1 MIMVVH
7 GMDDSWV
14 ASSDSA
20 NIHISSFLTLQVH
33 AVTFLFPS
41 QTQRNPKMM
50 SPCTKT
56 SHKRPFGWAR
66 AATGLGT
73 TLAPPCVV
81 LYCAV
86 VSHQVLV
93 QRKKLRY
100 YSVQYLPDF
109 AVACVWSRL
118 RVA

>member
-1 MIMVVH
+1 
-7 GMDDSWV
+7 
-14 ASSDSA
+14 
-20 NIHISSFLTLQVH
+20 
-33 AVTFLFPS
+33 
-41 QTQRNPKMM
+41 
-50 SPCTKT
+50 
-56 SHKRPFGWAR
+56 
-66 AATGLGT
+66 
-73 TLAPPCVV
+73 

-109 AVACVWSRL
+109 AVACVWSKL